1 MPPIEINGQ
10 TYYTADEVR
19 AEYVPKAEHLERLK
33 AKDAKAAETAETA
46 LRASRDAAAAAERV
60 RALEAQVGEVEGL
73 RSSLRA
79 AHDQAALA
87 RAGVSDAA
95 LPYLRLAHSQRIE
108 GLPEAERP
116 ADVDADFRQWLTAA
130 EGGAKANEF
139 VGHYFKAAAAP
150 APAPAA
156 QVQGQAAGQAPAPTP
171 APARVPAPA
180 PPSTVTGA
188 APPASSEA
196 QRQALA
202 NLQARYDA
210 LASQYASTPASQ
222 RAALKPQIEA
232 AQAALAAATTPAG
245 QVS

>member
-60 RALEAQVGEVEGL
+60 KALEAQVGEVEGL

-116 ADVDADFRQWLTAA
+116 ADVDADFRAWLTAA
-130 EGGAKANEF
+130 EGGARAHEF
-139 VGHYFKAAAAP
+139 VSHYFRAAPAPAPQGQAP

-156 QVQGQAAGQAPAPTP
+156 AP
-171 APARVPAPA
+171 APARAPAPA

>member
-1 MPPIEINGQ
+1 MPTEINGQ

-60 RALEAQVGEVEGL
+60 KALEAQVGEVEGL
-73 RSSLRA
+73 RASLRA

-95 LPYLRLAHSQRIE
+95 LPYLRLAHSQRIDA
-108 GLPEAERP
+108 LPEAERP
-116 ADVDADFRQWLTAA
+116 ADVDADFRAWLTATD
-130 EGGAKANEF
+130 GGARAHEF
-139 VGHYFKAAAAP
+139 VSHYFKAPAL

-156 QVQGQAAGQAPAPTP
+156 QAQGQAPAP
-171 APARVPAPA
+171 ARAPAPA
-180 PPSTVTGA
+180 PPSTVAGA
-188 APPASSEA
+188 APPPTSEA

-232 AQAALAAATTPAG
+232 AQAALAAATTPPG
-245 QVS
+245 QAS

>member
-1 MPPIEINGQ
+1 MPTEINGQ

-19 AEYVPKAEHLERLK
+19 AEFVPKAEHIERLK

-60 RALEAQVGEVEGL
+60 KALEAQVGEVEGL
-73 RSSLRA
+73 RASLRA

-95 LPYLRLAHSQRIE
+95 LPYLRLAHSQRIDA
-108 GLPEAERP
+108 LPEAERP
-116 ADVDADFRQWLTAA
+116 ADVDADFRAWLTAT
-130 EGGAKANEF
+130 EGGARGHEF
-139 VGHYFKAAAAP
+139 VSHYFKAAAPAASPAPAATP
-150 APAPAA
+150 APAPAR
-156 QVQGQAAGQAPAPTP
+156 P
-171 APARVPAPA
+171 PAPA
-180 PPSTVTGA
+180 PPSTVAGA
-188 APPASSEA
+188 APPPTSEA

-232 AQAALAAATTPAG
+232 AQAALAAATTSPG
-245 QVS
+245 QAS

>member
-60 RALEAQVGEVEGL
+60 KALEAQVGEVEGL

-95 LPYLRLAHSQRIE
+95 LPFLRLAHSQRIE

-116 ADVDADFRQWLTAA
+116 GDVDADFRAWLNAT
-130 EGGAKANEF
+130 EGGARAHEF
-139 VGHYFKAAAAP
+139 VSHYFKAAPAPAPQSQATAP

-156 QVQGQAAGQAPAPTP
+156 AP
-171 APARVPAPA
+171 APARAPTPA

-202 NLQARYDA
+202 GLEAKLNTLSQRYAMAPRD
-210 LASQYASTPASQ
+210 Q
-222 RAALKPQIEA
+222 RAALTTEIA
-232 AQAALAAATTPAG
+232 AVEAALAAAQG
-245 QVS
+245 

>member
-1 MPPIEINGQ
+1 MPTEINGV

-19 AEYVPKAEHLERLK
+19 AEYVPKAEHLDRLK
-33 AKDAKAAETAETA
+33 AKDQKAAETAETA

-60 RALEAQVGEVEGL
+60 KALEAQVGEVEGL
-73 RSSLRA
+73 RTSLRA

-116 ADVDADFRQWLTAA
+116 ADVDADFRAWLTAA
-130 EGGAKANEF
+130 EGGARSHEF
-139 VGHYFKAAAAP
+139 VSHYFKAAAPAPAAAPGGQGQSPGQAP
-150 APAPAA
+150 APAPARA
-156 QVQGQAAGQAPAPTP
+156 
-171 APARVPAPA
+171 PAPA

-202 NLQARYDA
+202 GLEAKLHALSQRYAMAPRD
-210 LASQYASTPASQ
+210 Q
-222 RAALKPQIEA
+222 RAALTTEIAAVEA
-232 AQAALAAATTPAG
+232 ALVAAQG
-245 QVS
+245 